1 MNCRALEEREKAL
14 GNEDPDTLAGVD
26 GIGSLGIVRLV
37 IDFCMCMMHHAA
49 PEGSHYSQGACEIR
63 H

>member
-26 GIGSLGIVRLV
+26 N
-37 IDFCMCMMHHAA
+37 A
-49 PEGSHYSQGACEIR
+49 GAVKDILLSYR
-63 H
+63 SSSSP